1 MLVVECEEVGR
12 DGPCVSVS
20 GLIWVQTVGFLG
32 YGISTG
38 ETGHLKCS

>member
-1 MLVVECEEVGR
+1 MLVVEGEEVGG

-20 GLIWVQTVGFLG
+20 GLIWVQTVVFL
-32 YGISTG
+32 GISTG